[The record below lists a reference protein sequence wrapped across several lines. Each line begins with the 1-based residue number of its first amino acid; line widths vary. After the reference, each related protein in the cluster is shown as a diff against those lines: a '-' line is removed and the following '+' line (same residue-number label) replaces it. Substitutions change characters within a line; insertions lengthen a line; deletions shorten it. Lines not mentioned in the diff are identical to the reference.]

1 MEKKTYPSAGRR
13 FGYLV
18 GILINFAMI
27 YVVTNLLNWNV
38 PFLTERFIE
47 SIWAI
52 NLSLSVSIFIHFI
65 HLFYDPKWF
74 RSLMQAMA
82 NVFSFVSTLVF
93 WRVFPLALSEN
104 IARVVNLAI
113 IIIMALIGLSV
124 FVELFNAIRNYQK
137 KLA

>member
-18 GILINFAMI
+18 GILFNFAMI
-27 YVVTNLLNWNV
+27 YVVNNLLNWNV

-47 SIWAI
+47 CIWAI

-82 NVFSFVSTLVF
+82 NVFSIVSTFVF

-124 FVELFNAIRNYQK
+124 FVELFNAVRNYQK